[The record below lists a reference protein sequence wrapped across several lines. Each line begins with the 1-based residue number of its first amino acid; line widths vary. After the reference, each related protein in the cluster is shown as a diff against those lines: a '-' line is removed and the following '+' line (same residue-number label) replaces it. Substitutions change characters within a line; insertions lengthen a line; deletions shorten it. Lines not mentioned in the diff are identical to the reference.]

1 MMIGQI
7 DERSTQPEPCRRATN
22 HVHDALICA
31 GMLILLIAVPAVISV
46 LLVKAAEFV
55 GAHVDLPNII
65 MFRN

>member
-1 MMIGQI
+1 
-7 DERSTQPEPCRRATN
+7 
-22 HVHDALICA
+22 
-31 GMLILLIAVPAVISV
+31 MLILLIAVPAVISV